1 MRTFLGS
8 HRTPHKKTN
17 TFIRHAMALSAQHQ
31 VAAGIVHNTAGSPL
45 GMRDVIEEE
54 DPETE
59 VDWTRT
65 EGTPVL
71 WGEFQGTQQTEGED
85 ESDWYHKGLQRCRLD
100 DTWVAFRDTEGEEPE
115 TEDEEVHTTQ
125 HDGRWWCEDS
135 TTLCTRE
142 HSIDKS
148 SLDIFENCFPPVSH
162 PNVEEEIQPLESLLQ
177 NVEPQGH
184 KQTWRRSTHY
194 LQRAT
199 SEHTR
204 DPDLLY
210 KWKGSQLHS
219 NYLSSLHINPNDK
232 APPPRTKFSA
242 SSPVPKQR
250 PQPHKLSTGLARDPE
265 LKLMKMASVSV
276 HVTGFSPSHHLQTLF
291 QHWSQPSGKTR
302 LKVAYD
308 FNRSLLV

>member
-1 MRTFLGS
+1 MRTFSGS

-17 TFIRHAMALSAQHQ
+17 TFLRHAMASSAQHQ
-31 VAAGIVHNTAGSPL
+31 THTGMVNTTMGSPL
-45 GMRDVIEEE
+45 RDVIEEKDVE
-54 DPETE
+54 IEM
-59 VDWTRT
+59 DWTRT
-65 EGTPVL
+65 EGPPVL

-85 ESDWYHKGLQRCRLD
+85 GNEWYHKGLHRCRPD
-100 DTWVAFRDTEGEEPE
+100 DTWVAFRDAEGESQTDDQEGQSI
-115 TEDEEVHTTQ
+115 Q

-148 SLDIFENCFPPVSH
+148 NLEHIFESCFPPASH
-162 PNVEEEIQPLESLLQ
+162 ALVEEEIQPLESLLHDI
-177 NVEPQGH
+177 EPEGH
-184 KQTWRRSTHY
+184 KQTWRRSADY

-210 KWKGSQLHS
+210 KWEGSQLHCT
-219 NYLSSLHINPNDK
+219 YLSCLHINPNDK
-232 APPPRTKFSA
+232 GPPHRTKFSA

-276 HVTGFSPSHHLQTLF
+276 HVTGFSPSHHLQSFF

-302 LKVAYD
+302 LKVAYE